1 MSVSGGLAFL
11 DTNVLVYSVD
21 RGEPAKRARAL
32 ELLGPESEFDGLVCS
47 VQVLGEFFNASRRK
61 LAMSVEDARDGVE
74 RYARLARV
82 LVDREL
88 VTAAIALCAEKPI
101 SYWDALIVA
110 AAARAGAT
118 TLLTEDLNDGEEM
131 LGVQI
136 VNPFA
141 GL

>member
-1 MSVSGGLAFL
+1 VFGGLAFL

-21 RGEPAKRARAL
+21 VSEPEKRARAL

-47 VQVLGEFFNASRRK
+47 VQVLGELFNACRRK
-61 LAMSVEDARDGVE
+61 LGMGVEDANTGVE
-74 RYARLARV
+74 RYAPLARV
-82 LVDREL
+82 LIDREL
-88 VTAAIALCAEKPI
+88 VMAAIGLCAEKSI

-131 LGVQI
+131 AGVQI

>member
-1 MSVSGGLAFL
+1 VSLGLAFL
-11 DTNVLVYSVD
+11 DTNVLVYAVD
-21 RGEPAKRARAL
+21 AGEPAKRARAL
-32 ELLGPESEFDGLVCS
+32 ELLGPESEFDALVCS
-47 VQVLGEFFNASRRK
+47 VQVLGEFFNAGRRK
-61 LAMSVEDARDGVE
+61 LGMNVEDARAGVE
-74 RYARLARV
+74 RYAALARV
-82 LVDREL
+82 FIDREL
-88 VTAAIALCAEKPI
+88 VTVAIALCAEKSI

-131 LGVQI
+131 LGVRI

>member
-1 MSVSGGLAFL
+1 MSGELAFL

-32 ELLGPESEFDGLVCS
+32 ELLGSESEFEGLVCS

-61 LAMSVEDARDGVE
+61 LGMSVEDARIGVE
-74 RYARLARV
+74 RYATLARV
-82 LVDREL
+82 LIDREL
-88 VTAAIALCAEKPI
+88 VAAAIALCAEKSI

-118 TLLTEDLNDGEEM
+118 TLLTEDLNDGEEV
-131 LGVQI
+131 LGVKV

-141 GL
+141 SL

>member
-1 MSVSGGLAFL
+1 MGLAFL

-21 RGEPAKRARAL
+21 SDEPAKRARAL
-32 ELLGPESEFDGLVCS
+32 ELLAPESEFDGFVCS

-61 LAMSVEDARDGVE
+61 LGMSVEDARVGVE
-74 RYARLARV
+74 RYAELARGSI
-82 LVDREL
+82 DREL
-88 VTAAIALCAEKPI
+88 VSAAIALCAEKSI

-110 AAARAGAT
+110 AAARARAT
-118 TLLTEDLNDGEEM
+118 TLLTEDLNDGEEL
-131 LGVQI
+131 LGVKI

>member
-1 MSVSGGLAFL
+1 VSTGLAFL
-11 DTNVLVYSVD
+11 DTSVLVYSVD

-32 ELLGPESEFDGLVCS
+32 VLLGPKSEFDGLVCS

-61 LAMSVEDARDGVE
+61 LGMSVEDAQAGVE
-74 RYARLARV
+74 RYATLARV
-82 LVDREL
+82 LTDREL
-88 VTAAIALCAEKPI
+88 VTAAIALCAEKSI

-110 AAARAGAT
+110 AAARAGAA
-118 TLLTEDLNDGEEM
+118 TLLTEDLNDGEQM
-131 LGVQI
+131 IGVKI